1 MRPRLLA
8 LLLGAAACDGEAKDK
23 APSEGEGEGEGEP
36 ALEPVCAPPS
46 GEGAVGAGDA
56 NHDGRVDVS
65 DGVTTLRYTLNGGD
79 APACLDA
86 VDLLSD
92 DLVDL
97 GDGLAI
103 FYYLFTGQVELPDS
117 DRLDCASPTPV
128 GEASCGRLL
137 MALDAPE
144 KVTAAAGGAATAQV
158 GVLLTSP
165 DLDVQAWSFGV
176 RAEGCT
182 ITAGAEDGTAIADV
196 RLDPEGRRDDGFARS
211 DVVADGLTHGAV
223 LSWKRDVVLSAREEA
238 WRLLTLEV
246 GATAPSGGCIT
257 CELKLSDTLEGA
269 KLPVNLVVTSG
280 GRSYTPSRESAS
292 FEVCA
297 E

>member
-1 MRPRLLA
+1 MRPCLLA

-23 APSEGEGEGEGEP
+23 APSEGEGEGEP
-36 ALEPVCAPPS
+36 ALEVVCAPPS
-46 GEGAVGAGDA
+46 GAGEVGAGDA
-56 NHDGRVDVS
+56 NHDGQVNVS
-65 DGVTTLRYTLNGGD
+65 DGVYTLRYVLNGGD

-97 GDGLAI
+97 GDGLAV
-103 FYYLFTGQVELPDS
+103 FYYLFTGQVELPS
-117 DRLDCASPTPV
+117 SERLDCETPTPIA
-128 GEASCGRLL
+128 EAGCGRLL
-137 MALDAPE
+137 LALDAPE
-144 KVTAAAGGAATAQV
+144 KVTAAAGSTATAQV
-158 GVLLTSP
+158 GVMLTSP
-165 DLDVQAWSFGV
+165 DLDVAAWSFVV

-182 ITAGAEDGTAIADV
+182 ITDGTEDGTAIADV

-223 LSWKRDVVLSAREEA
+223 LSWKRDVVLSAREEP

-246 GATAPSGGCIT
+246 SATAPGSGCT
-257 CELKLSDTLEGA
+257 NCELKLSDTLEGA
-269 KLPVNLVVTSG
+269 KLAVDLVVASG
-280 GRSYTPSRESAS
+280 GRSYTPSRDSAS